1 MVLARSIFYQI
12 IYGIWAVLMA
22 LIFLPSLTLPHKASL
37 FVAQFW
43 SASVFLILRYTTGL
57 TYKVENQSLIPDG
70 PVIYAS
76 KHQSTW
82 DTLFYP
88 YEIKNAAIV
97 LKKELYLIPF
107 FGWYAKKYGNI
118 AVNRKSGSSAL
129 RKMVREAKIFVLSG
143 RSIVVFPEGT
153 RTRPG
158 EKHKYHSGVAALYKN
173 LDLPVVPVALN
184 SGLFWPRRHLIRKP
198 GIITLRYLTP
208 ILPGLSREAFMSKLE
223 TEIEAAQIQINQSTE
238 L

>member
-1 MVLARSIFYQI
+1 MVLARSIFYQV
-12 IYGIWAVLMA
+12 IYGFWAVLMA
-22 LIFLPSLTLPHKASL
+22 FVFLPSLTLPHQAIV
-37 FVAQFW
+37 FVARFW
-43 SASVFLILRYTTGL
+43 SASVLLILRYTTGL
-57 TYKVENQSLIPDG
+57 TYRVENQNLVPDG

-88 YEIKNAAIV
+88 YKIRNSVFV

-118 AVNRKSGSSAL
+118 AIDRKSGSSAL
-129 RKMVREAKIFVLSG
+129 RKMVREAKVFVLSG

-153 RTRPG
+153 RTPPG
-158 EKHKYHSGVAALYKN
+158 EKQKYHSGVAALYKN
-173 LDLPVVPVALN
+173 LELPVVPVALN
-184 SGLFWPRRHLIRKP
+184 SGFFWPRRHLIRKP
-198 GIITLRYLTP
+198 GIITLRYLAP

-223 TEIEAAQIQINQSTE
+223 ADIEAAQTLLNQPTKF
-238 L
+238 

>member
-1 MVLARSIFYQI
+1 MWLLGFDVSVQEVTVRPETRSC
-12 IYGIWAVLMA
+12 G
-22 LIFLPSLTLPHKASL
+22 T
-37 FVAQFW
+37 
-43 SASVFLILRYTTGL
+43 VFCC
-57 TYKVENQSLIPDG
+57 
-70 PVIYAS
+70 
-76 KHQSTW
+76 
-82 DTLFYP
+82 
-88 YEIKNAAIV
+88 
-97 LKKELYLIPF
+97 
-107 FGWYAKKYGNI
+107 
-118 AVNRKSGSSAL
+118 
-129 RKMVREAKIFVLSG
+129 
-143 RSIVVFPEGT
+143 
-153 RTRPG
+153 